1 MKFVLYRRATAEEK
15 TSWFWQKNIAHR
27 GKSPV
32 GVECSRYS
40 FVLELLHDLRQL
52 VRHGQTNPSGILYDG
67 DTLVGAVEED
77 HSRA

>member
-40 FVLELLHDLRQL
+40 FVLELLHDLGQL
-52 VRHGQTNPSGILYDG
+52 LRHWQTNSSGVLDDG
-67 DTLVGAVEED
+67 DALIGAVEEYY
-77 HSRA
+77 SGA